1 MPQEQRDGM
10 RQLRRLYLGRLGD
23 VLRRRQA
30 IAAQMH
36 TSPAAF
42 DGGRASIREYLKAHT
57 LRPPN
62 HRPPAHSFSVP
73 TRPQSARANSRTE
86 SRNDGGQGPV
96 PELPR
101 PQFPHP
107 ICASH
112 ILYRFPKSPHPICAS
127 RIICS
132 FPSSRIPSASA
143 LSKLFTMVYRCIWYL
158 KPALGPSAHHSPP
171 VSPARCSPAS
181 SSPSAALQ
189 IGGAPVSTPSRGAL
203 ASVSYLHCLL
213 RPAPLSRIC
222 NISSVSPICY
232 GSVTSVPA
240 FNNTCGPLF
249 LLDLFVRALCN
260 ACKDSS
266 DPGV

>member
-62 HRPPAHSFSVP
+62 HRPPAHSFSVH
-73 TRPQSARANSRTE
+73 TRPQSARANPLTE

-112 ILYRFPKSPHPICAS
+112 ILYRFPSL
-127 RIICS
+127 
-132 FPSSRIPSASA
+132 RIPYVHPVSSAVFQIPTSQMRIPLSSA

-158 KPALGPSAHHSPP
+158 MGLPLHMVPGAGLGS
-171 VSPARCSPAS
+171 
-181 SSPSAALQ
+181 
-189 IGGAPVSTPSRGAL
+189 
-203 ASVSYLHCLL
+203 
-213 RPAPLSRIC
+213 
-222 NISSVSPICY
+222 
-232 GSVTSVPA
+232 
-240 FNNTCGPLF
+240 
-249 LLDLFVRALCN
+249 
-260 ACKDSS
+260 
-266 DPGV
+266 